1 MNLAK
6 HHEKMLVEES
16 GIASGLIEARGYRTT
31 GKKVELKKL
40 GFSEKQCNTPG
51 LLVPVHSPAGG
62 IATYQ
67 HRPDEPRIGKDGKPV
82 KYETPSGSGM
92 ALDVH
97 PSARGKLADPTVP
110 LFVTEGVKKGDALAS
125 RGLCAV
131 ALLGVWNWRGSN
143 GKGGKVALP
152 EWEYVAL
159 NGREVYVV
167 FDSDVMLKP
176 GVYAALS
183 RLKPFLE
190 GRGADVAIIYLPS
203 GGSGAKQGVDDYLV
217 AGHSVDDL
225 LGLATTTLREP
236 PEGAEAAEEPDTQAA
251 ELVRYA
257 DDAYLFHT
265 PDGESYAAFPLEDR

>member
-1 MNLAK
+1 MLSDN
-6 HHEKMLVEES
+6 HEKMLKEES
-16 GIASGLIEARGYRTT
+16 GIRTDVVEARGYRTT
-31 GKKVELKKL
+31 EKKAELRKL

-51 LLVPVHSPAGG
+51 LLIPVYSPTGE

-97 PSARGKLADPTVP
+97 PHAREKLADPKVP
-110 LFVTEGVKKGDALAS
+110 PCVTEGVKKGDALAS

-159 NGREVYVV
+159 NGRQVYVV

-176 GVYAALS
+176 GVHAAMV
-183 RLKPFLE
+183 RLKAFLE
-190 GRGADVAIIYLPS
+190 AR
-203 GGSGAKQGVDDYLV
+203 
-217 AGHSVDDL
+217 
-225 LGLATTTLREP
+225 
-236 PEGAEAAEEPDTQAA
+236 
-251 ELVRYA
+251 
-257 DDAYLFHT
+257 
-265 PDGESYAAFPLEDR
+265 